1 MLWQTTEP
9 PSSSFNMFQ
18 QQTTGTSPCWALAH
32 PMQSSPSSPASALSQ
47 LAEWTTPMSE
57 SPAKDFQ
64 QVGSL
69 AIAVNPGQVGRHFKA
84 AAKKEPA

>member
-1 MLWQTTEP
+1 MLGL
-9 PSSSFNMFQ
+9 
-18 QQTTGTSPCWALAH
+18 GTSNAEFTEFTEFT
-32 PMQSSPSSPASALSQ
+32 SVSVEPAGRVDN
-47 LAEWTTPMSE
+47 WTTPMSE